1 MIKGLVLSIEGKRS
15 IKNQNPP
22 SPRKARGEGH
32 PKIQRQSLRRP
43 PKATRKRPVRHG
55 GSMDIAIGRIIAIT
69 AVRLKVEENQLVDVF
84 GEIGFHID
92 GLKGA

>member
-1 MIKGLVLSIEGKRS
+1 LLAQHHQTFGYVAHLTPGDAPDWLY
-15 IKNQNPP
+15 P
-22 SPRKARGEGH
+22 
-32 PKIQRQSLRRP
+32 
-43 PKATRKRPVRHG
+43 
-55 GSMDIAIGRIIAIT
+55 IT